1 MTPEQF
7 PALYRSADESSL
19 AAQKSYLL
27 LIRLQYGLLIAAATT
42 ALWFGRSPDLYIA
55 YATLVGASTALL
67 IYMSVRKPEKDW
79 YGCRALAESIK
90 TAAWRYM
97 MRAEPFGDAPRVSM
111 VRDAFAA
118 FLGAILEANSHVRES
133 ISRSPSTGD
142 QITAGMEATRAL
154 TLDERKDLYRRE
166 RIAEQR
172 AWYVAKVRA
181 NRRQFRL
188 WVVACVAVQALAI
201 ILVLLRIRYD
211 HQWTFWPTEPLLV
224 LASSII
230 GWMQIKKF
238 NELAS
243 AYSLTAHEI
252 GIIQTRIEHI
262 SSESELSKFVNEAER
277 AFSREHT
284 QWVARQVTDTV

>member
-1 MTPEQF
+1 MRSEDF

-19 AAQKSYLL
+19 LAQVSYLW
-27 LIRLQYGLLIAAATT
+27 LIRFQYGFLITAAII
-42 ALWFGRSPDLYIA
+42 ALWFGNSPNLYIA
-55 YATLVGASTALL
+55 YAAVVGASSALT

-90 TAAWRYM
+90 TSTWRYM
-97 MRAEPFGDAPRVSM
+97 MRAEPFEDAPQLSDVKRK
-111 VRDAFAA
+111 FAV
-118 FLGAILEANSHVRES
+118 FLQEILDANSHVRES
-133 ISRSPSTGD
+133 ISRNPSTSD
-142 QITAGMEATRAL
+142 QITAAIDAMRAL
-154 TLDERKDLYRRE
+154 RLGDRRDRYRKE

-172 AWYVAKVRA
+172 TWYVAKVKA
-181 NRRQFRL
+181 NRRRFRV
-188 WVVACVAVQALAI
+188 WVIVCVAIQAAAI

-211 HQWTFWPTEPLLV
+211 QLWTVWPTEPLLV

-230 GWMQIKKF
+230 GWIQIKKF

-252 GIIQTRIEHI
+252 GIIQSRIDHA
-262 SSESELSKFVNEAER
+262 SSETEFSEFVNEAER

-284 QWVARQVTDTV
+284 QWVARQNE